1 MAFGQLIENFRFVL
15 PECLV
20 NAVLVQ
26 VKCYFTSPVT
36 RLTRQVELLPSC
48 RDSRTIAQKT
58 RNVRRVSPTSC
69 SQPILTVGRY
79 LQVTDKKGIYRP
91 PAQPN
96 RKALGA
102 TFSSDEFPGG
112 RSKPLLQNWSSA
124 Q

>member
-1 MAFGQLIENFRFVL
+1 MAVYTPNALEFRPKAFVSINQVL
-15 PECLV
+15 S
-20 NAVLVQ
+20 NALTGEVESAQ
-26 VKCYFTSPVT
+26 TTCPVT

-112 RSKPLLQNWSSA
+112 RSKPLL
-124 Q
+124 